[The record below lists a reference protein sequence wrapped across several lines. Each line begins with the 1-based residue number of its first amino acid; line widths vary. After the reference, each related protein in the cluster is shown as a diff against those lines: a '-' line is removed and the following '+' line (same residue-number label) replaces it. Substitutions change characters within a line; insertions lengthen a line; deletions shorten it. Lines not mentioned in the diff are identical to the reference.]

1 MSEGWSVRRTEAQR
15 LNGFSLQQ
23 LLLGI
28 CRDLLSVRRGFA
40 AGGLMLLAEIY
51 EYCLLTKFL
60 AREVLQDLPPL
71 NFHALS

>member
-1 MSEGWSVRRTEAQR
+1 MKDGSTTIEWFLSRATFT
-15 LNGFSLQQ
+15 L
-23 LLLGI
+23 
-28 CRDLLSVRRGFA
+28 CRDLLSVRRAFA
-40 AGGLMLLAEIY
+40 AGRLMLLAEIY